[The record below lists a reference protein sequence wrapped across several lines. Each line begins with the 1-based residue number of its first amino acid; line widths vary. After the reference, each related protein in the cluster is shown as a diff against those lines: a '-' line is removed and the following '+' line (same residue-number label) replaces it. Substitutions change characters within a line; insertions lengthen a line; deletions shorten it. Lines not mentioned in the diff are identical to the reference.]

1 MCTRLVKPPADA
13 SSGGAGTAKVKRNP
27 RLTTHRMDQKPW
39 ETCTIADICAA
50 EGKKPRCS
58 WCKFKKGLKEQM
70 ADSTTKA
77 DAETLWAK
85 YCSHCDDDAAKVSVR
100 DACMLCN
107 GCKTHFCSGE
117 CFREFHFP
125 GIGD

>member
-1 MCTRLVKPPADA
+1 
-13 SSGGAGTAKVKRNP
+13 
-27 RLTTHRMDQKPW
+27 MDQKPW

-85 YCSHCDDDAAKVSVR
+85 YCSHCADDAEKSPCAMHACSVTAAKPTSAAEPVS
-100 DACMLCN
+100 
-107 GCKTHFCSGE
+107 
-117 CFREFHFP
+117 
-125 GIGD
+125 